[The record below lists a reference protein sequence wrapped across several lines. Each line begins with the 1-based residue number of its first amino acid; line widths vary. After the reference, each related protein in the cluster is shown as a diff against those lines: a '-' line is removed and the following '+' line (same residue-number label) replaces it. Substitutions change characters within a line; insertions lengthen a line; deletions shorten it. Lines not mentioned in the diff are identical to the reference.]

1 MKMKQAYKRTI
12 IAYAVFSAIYQIV
25 FALAIY
31 YLHDISGEAIMY
43 YAFPDIS
50 QLEEMGISP
59 ALSVLF
65 YVMII
70 AALFWPVVMLGIIR
84 RAIVPERTGRTAAI
98 AGHLFLLALFAAAIW
113 IVADVFTYHG
123 LRAFMRGEVWVLVPW
138 LLALLRYK
146 M

>member
-1 MKMKQAYKRTI
+1 METKLAYKRTI

-31 YLHDISGEAIMY
+31 FLHDV
-43 YAFPDIS
+43 S
-50 QLEEMGISP
+50 QLEGMGISP
-59 ALSVLF
+59 VLSVLF

-70 AALFWPVVMLGIIR
+70 AAFIWPVVMLGIIS
-84 RAIVPERTGRTAAI
+84 RAIAPKRTGRTAVI

-113 IVADVFTYHG
+113 IIGNVFTYHW
-123 LRAFMRGEVWVLVPW
+123 LRAFMIREVWVLVPW
-138 LLALLRYK
+138 LLAFLRYK